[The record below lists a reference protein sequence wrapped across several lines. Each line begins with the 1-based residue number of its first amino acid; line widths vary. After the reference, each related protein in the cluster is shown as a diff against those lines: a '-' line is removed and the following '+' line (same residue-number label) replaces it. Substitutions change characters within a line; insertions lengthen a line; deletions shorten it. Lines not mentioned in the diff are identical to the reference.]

1 MKKNKKGSLFP
12 FGNRLLTSEN
22 KYSNRS
28 YAFMIIG
35 TVIMIV
41 AAVITGIIFSSITRT
56 MQSVEQELTMDYDKH
71 YAFIAEDS
79 ESDFWQEVFAAA
91 NEQSKEYNV
100 YLEDIKTELGTDNS
114 AEDLLRIAVNSKMD
128 GIVYSGGS
136 NDRVRKLIDRAAD
149 SGIGVVVLQ
158 NDVET
163 SRRQCYVGLNYYELG
178 QMYALQVEKLVA
190 KEKMSD
196 TKVDILVDGD
206 MSEGASN
213 LIVMA
218 MEDHLRE
225 TSGEENIP
233 EIVVTRIDAEDIF
246 SAEEKIRNIFL
257 EKENLPNIMLC
268 ANSVYTRCAYQAVV
282 DYNLVGQIQIVGY
295 FANDTILDAVDKQ
308 VIFSTI
314 SVDTNEMGKS
324 CIQALYEYNNMGY
337 TNSYLPVGIEVVDQA
352 KAHSMIEEKADKREE
367 Q

>member
-1 MKKNKKGSLFP
+1 
-12 FGNRLLTSEN
+12 
-22 KYSNRS
+22 
-28 YAFMIIG
+28 MIVG

-41 AAVITGIIFSSITRT
+41 AAVVTGIIFHIITQT
-56 MQSVEQELTMDYDKH
+56 MQSIEQEQVMSYDRH
-71 YAFIAEDS
+71 YAFVAEDS
-79 ESDFWQEVFAAA
+79 ESDFWQEVFTAAS
-91 NEQSKEYNV
+91 EQAKEYNT
-100 YLEDIKTELGTDNS
+100 YLEDIRTDIGGNYS

-136 NDRVRKLIDRAAD
+136 SEKVSELINRAVD
-149 SGIGVVVLQ
+149 DGIGVVVLQ
-158 NDVET
+158 NDVEK
-163 SRRQCYVGLNYYELG
+163 SKRQCFVGLNYYELG
-178 QMYALQVEKLVA
+178 QMYALQIEKLT
-190 KEKMSD
+190 ETGTDPSPS
-196 TKVDILVDGD
+196 VDLLVDGD

-218 MEDHLRE
+218 IEDYLRE
-225 TSGEENIP
+225 KNGEDEGYVLP
-233 EIVVTRIDAEDIF
+233 EIMVTRIEAEDIF
-246 SAEEKIRNIFL
+246 SAEESIRNIFL
-257 EKENLPNIMLC
+257 EKETLPNIMLC
-268 ANSVYTRCAYQAVV
+268 VNSVYTRCAYQAVV
-282 DYNLVGQIQIVGY
+282 DYNLVGQIQIIGY

-352 KAHSMIEEKADKREE
+352 KAHGLLEAKTGGAKT